1 MCQRISLKIHH
12 FILVKLLRF
21 QGTFHE
27 KSFVSGLGADAPTFS
42 AYTKNAAL
50 PCFFNCRQQ
59 LELRSKPCFKRLLK
73 KPLKNPHTPFFRR
86 KVCQRTSLKMHH
98 FILAKLLR
106 FQRAFHE
113 KSFVSGFGADAP
125 TYNAQKKHGVAVLLI
140 LLKNVDWACKPGSV
154 ENNHLSAT
162 YVAIRLIQF
171 LELPPRAKLSFWSG
185 KTV

>member
-1 MCQRISLKIHH
+1 MPKNFAQN
-12 FILVKLLRF
+12 
-21 QGTFHE
+21 
-27 KSFVSGLGADAPTFS
+27 APLYFGKAFEIPKGFS
-42 AYTKNAAL
+42 
-50 PCFFNCRQQ
+50 
-59 LELRSKPCFKRLLK
+59 
-73 KPLKNPHTPFFRR
+73 R
-86 KVCQRTSLKMHH
+86 KVLW
-98 FILAKLLR
+98 
-106 FQRAFHE
+106 
-113 KSFVSGFGADAP
+113 SGFGGDAP

>member
-1 MCQRISLKIHH
+1 MPKNFPQNTPLYFCEAFEIPKDFSRKVLC
-12 FILVKLLRF
+12 V
-21 QGTFHE
+21 G
-27 KSFVSGLGADAPTFS
+27 VGADAPTFS

-50 PCFFNCRQQ
+50 PRFFNCRQQ
-59 LELRSKPCFKRLLK
+59 LELRSKPCFKVLLK
-73 KPLKNPHTPFFRR
+73 KRLKNPHTPFFRR

-106 FQRAFHE
+106 FQRTFHE
-113 KSFVSGFGADAP
+113 KSLGQGLGRIAP
-125 TYNAQKKHGVAVLLI
+125 TYNARKKHGVAVLLI

>member
-12 FILVKLLRF
+12 FIFAKLLRF
-21 QGTFHE
+21 QRTFHE
-27 KSFVSGLGADAPTFS
+27 KSFGQGLGQMPQLITL
-42 AYTKNAAL
+42 TRKNTAM
-50 PCFFNCRQQ
+50 PRFFNCRQQ